1 MTLMMNKAQKK
12 LKKHIDKKMR
22 AEATVS
28 VVYYY
33 GDDMISAETRD
44 PIRLSK
50 GDTLTLEFN
59 GMIIT

>member
-1 MTLMMNKAQKK
+1 MTLMTNEGQKK

-22 AEATVS
+22 AVVTVS

-33 GDDMISAETRD
+33 GDDMLSAETRD